1 MTLLRILST
10 LEFYL
15 FVKGGL
21 DISYGTNEKRFS
33 ALTFCRI
40 RTLWTIRI
48 WKMGCQDKKRN
59 HALDDAPVSS
69 RFASV
74 DIGSHTI
81 RLLIA
86 QAGQAGE
93 VHPIQMGRQITR
105 LATNFSEDETLKEDR
120 IDASIAVLKE
130 FASLIR
136 RNGVRSVSCGATG
149 VIRRARNA
157 AEFLRRIEE
166 ATGLLPAILSE
177 EAEAFLSAKG
187 VLSGLPQA
195 ERFVLPFDLGGSSTE
210 LVLIDTSDT
219 ESLWSTSIFI
229 GAATITER
237 CLPGDPPTESSIT
250 HATEVIRDALH
261 QSLLPLKTVLQN
273 RSIPLPVL
281 RLVGTAGTVT
291 TLAAMFLQMSV
302 YEPFRVNGLKLTEA
316 WLTQLIDILSVMP
329 LAKRLQ
335 LVGLEKGRE
344 AIILGGALI
353 VRELLRGLE
362 HTSLTVVDSGLLE
375 GLVLALI
382 EKEWGL
388 PTGLSSPLIFRLQE
402 G

>member
-1 MTLLRILST
+1 M
-10 LEFYL
+10 
-15 FVKGGL
+15 
-21 DISYGTNEKRFS
+21 
-33 ALTFCRI
+33 
-40 RTLWTIRI
+40 
-48 WKMGCQDKKRN
+48 
-59 HALDDAPVSS
+59 DDAPVSS

-86 QAGQAGE
+86 QAGKAGE
-93 VHPIQMGRQITR
+93 VHPIQADRQITR
-105 LATNFSEDETLKEDR
+105 LARNFSEDETLKEDR

-130 FASLIR
+130 FTSLIH

-157 AEFLRRIEE
+157 EEFLRRIEE
-166 ATGLLPAILSE
+166 ATGMLPTILSE

-187 VLSGLPQA
+187 ILSGLPQA
-195 ERFVLPFDLGGSSTE
+195 ERYVLSFDLGGSSTE
-210 LVLIDTSDT
+210 LVLIDTSHA

-237 CLPGDPPTESSIT
+237 CLSGDPPSQSSIA
-250 HATEVIRDALH
+250 HAIGVIRDALH
-261 QSLLPLKTVLQN
+261 QSLFALKAVLQN

-281 RLVGTAGTVT
+281 QLVGTAGTVT
-291 TLAAMFLQMSV
+291 TLAAMFLKMGV

-329 LAKRLQ
+329 LGERLQ

-353 VRELLRGLE
+353 VRELLLCGLE

-375 GLVLALI
+375 GLLLALI

-388 PTGLSSPLIFRLQE
+388 PAGGLSSPLIFRLQE